1 MTRVLSLARSTK
13 KKSDFTL
20 LSETINQYISRTLF
34 CLKFWLRAG
43 IYLLIYLFTYL
54 FIFCLSPSSQISGNL
69 FPVLQLEICEE
80 RFSFPAPESASLT
93 GQDEYDCIIHSYL
106 PSLQI
111 KSNLVKLLK
120 EFFRGDMVGTSLFIS
135 EQFRMNRYNL
145 AQSDYLWRKDFS
157 SE

>member
-13 KKSDFTL
+13 KKKWFYFAFWNNKSIYLQDFIL
-20 LSETINQYISRTLF
+20 PQVLIESWYLSID
-34 CLKFWLRAG
+34 
-43 IYLLIYLFTYL
+43 LLIYLFIY
-54 FIFCLSPSSQISGNL
+54 FLSPSSQISGNL